1 MGLSSD
7 LSISMSSLL
16 ASTAAMDV
24 TSTNIANANTSGY
37 ARRRAVIEEAAPSG
51 TDGSAGVDVA
61 AIQSLR
67 DNVLDLSINSATSQ
81 QNLSN
86 TVSSSLSA
94 IQSMFSDTTTG
105 SVGSTLD
112 SFFSSLQQLST
123 SPADTSAR
131 TQVLNSAS
139 NVASAFQSTATLITQ
154 TQQQAD
160 QSVVQNTGDA
170 NTLLQEIATTNG
182 QISSAKSSG
191 QTSNSDQDQLATLL
205 TQLSGIMDYKTVNS
219 SQGLTLTTDNGTP
232 LVVGSTAYAL
242 TNSVN
247 ASGYNDVYAGGTD
260 VTSDIQG
267 GNLGGF
273 IQSRDQYLASTKT
286 QLDQFAFQFATAVNN
301 VQTAGSDVNGNAGVA
316 LFNPPNT
323 TTGTATGAASSI
335 AVALTSGSQIA
346 AAATS
351 GASGDNTNLTNMID
365 LQNQT
370 ITNGATPTNAFSNL
384 TFSVGNVISQ
394 ANSNSTSTGNVISQL
409 QNQQGSVEGVS
420 VDEESS
426 NLVLF
431 ERSYQAAAKVISTV
445 DTLMGNVLDMGAVNA
460 GY

>member
-1 MGLSSD
+1 
-7 LSISMSSLL
+7 
-16 ASTAAMDV
+16 
-24 TSTNIANANTSGY
+24 
-37 ARRRAVIEEAAPSG
+37 
-51 TDGSAGVDVA
+51 
-61 AIQSLR
+61 
-67 DNVLDLSINSATSQ
+67 
-81 QNLSN
+81 
-86 TVSSSLSA
+86 
-94 IQSMFSDTTTG
+94 
-105 SVGSTLD
+105 
-112 SFFSSLQQLST
+112 
-123 SPADTSAR
+123 
-131 TQVLNSAS
+131 
-139 NVASAFQSTATLITQ
+139 
-154 TQQQAD
+154 
-160 QSVVQNTGDA
+160 
-170 NTLLQEIATTNG
+170 
-182 QISSAKSSG
+182 
-191 QTSNSDQDQLATLL
+191 
-205 TQLSGIMDYKTVNS
+205 MDYKTVNS